1 MVWNADLKR
10 SRTIDAK
17 ILIAVSASVE
27 MPVKWGVKSFACCQK
42 CHKNGT
48 VKYIMLAQMI
58 VTLQFSNAL
67 GLFDVQDMSVVR
79 G

>member
-1 MVWNADLKR
+1 MK
-10 SRTIDAK
+10 
-17 ILIAVSASVE
+17 IAV
-27 MPVKWGVKSFACCQK
+27 KWRVKSFPHCQK
-42 CHKNGT
+42 CNKSGT
-48 VKYIMLAQMI
+48 VKYIMLLAGMM